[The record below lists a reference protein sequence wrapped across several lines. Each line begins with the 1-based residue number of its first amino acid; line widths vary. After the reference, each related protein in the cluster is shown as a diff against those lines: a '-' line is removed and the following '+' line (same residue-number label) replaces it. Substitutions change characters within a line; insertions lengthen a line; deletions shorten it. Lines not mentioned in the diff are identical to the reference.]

1 MVSTN
6 DFRGIALTA
15 RLRAAAIHCTLSA
28 IAVGALALLMLQLW
42 YPQPYFTAD
51 GGWRVLRII
60 VLVDVVLGPLLT
72 FVVFNR
78 AKHELLR
85 DLAVIVVIQIAA
97 FVYGAVTMYQ
107 YRPVFLTAAEQNL
120 YTVNWPDLERANS
133 ELGAVSAL
141 ALGQATPVLV
151 QITLPASTAARER
164 AWLQAAQEGILPPHQ
179 AARYAAMTPERMA
192 ALLNP
197 GVDID
202 SMAKTDAEI
211 AAEIARVIKAHP
223 EVPRARMAF
232 VPLNGRFELL
242 MLVFDRE
249 TGRVIDW
256 MT

>member
-1 MVSTN
+1 MASTN
-6 DFRGIALTA
+6 DIGIMALTA
-15 RLRAAAIHCTLSA
+15 RLRAAVIHCALSSL
-28 IAVGALALLMLQLW
+28 AVGALALLMLQMW

-78 AKHELLR
+78 AKRELLR

-107 YRPVFLTAAEQNL
+107 YRPVFLAAAEQNL
-120 YTVNWPDLERANS
+120 YTVNWPDLERANT
-133 ELGAVSAL
+133 ELGAVRSL
-141 ALGQATPVLV
+141 AFGQVTPALV
-151 QITLPASTAARER
+151 QITLPASTAERER
-164 AWLQAAQEGILPPHQ
+164 AWFRAAQEGVLPPHQ

-192 ALLNP
+192 LLLNP

-202 SMAKTDAEI
+202 SLAKTDDEI
-211 AAEIARVIKAHP
+211 AAELARVIKAHP
-223 EVPRARMAF
+223 DVPRAHMAF

-249 TGRVIDW
+249 TQRVIDW